1 MFHYVE
7 ENLTPEELA
16 HERALYPPLT
26 DSVRQLVDA
35 TIRTQVDDDEIHA
48 VRREVD
54 ALVARLRAKQIPG
67 SYGARIAKDGT
78 VRTHGNAV
86 IGMRN
91 AVAIPLDLHTDDD
104 GRVWTDFHA
113 GAAYE
118 GPPGLVHGGV
128 SALLLDQALGGAAAA
143 GGSPGMT
150 GTLSVR
156 YRRGTP
162 LGDLHIEAKLDRTEG
177 IKTYVKGHI
186 ADAEGVTV
194 EAEGLFI
201 MPRWARE
208 LVAAEKA
215 NAPKQYE

>member
-16 HERALYPPLT
+16 HERDLYTPLT

-35 TIRTQVDDDEIHA
+35 TIRTEVDDAEIHA

-54 ALVARLRAKQIPG
+54 ALVARLRAKQIP
-67 SYGARIAKDGT
+67 SSFGARIADDGT

-91 AVAIPLDLHTDDD
+91 PIAIPLDLQTDEDS
-104 GRVWTDFHA
+104 RVWADFHA

-128 SALLLDQALGGAAAA
+128 SALLLDQVLGTAAAA
-143 GGSPGMT
+143 AGSPGMT
-150 GTLSVR
+150 GTLSMR

-177 IKTYVKGHI
+177 IKSYVKGHI
-186 ADAEGVTV
+186 ADADGVTV
-194 EAEGLFI
+194 EAEGVFI
-201 MPRWARE
+201 LPRWARE
-208 LVAAEKA
+208 LIAAEKA
-215 NAPKQYE
+215 HAPKQFE